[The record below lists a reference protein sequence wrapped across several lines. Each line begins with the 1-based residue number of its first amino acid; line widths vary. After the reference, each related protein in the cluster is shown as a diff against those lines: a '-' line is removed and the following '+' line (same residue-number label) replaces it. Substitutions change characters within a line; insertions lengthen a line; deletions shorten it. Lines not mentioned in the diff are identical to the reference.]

1 MKTIKLIVTVLA
13 LALSF
18 NSFAQKKTKTIKL
31 EQTPGVFTQKTLE
44 LKPGKYVFQV
54 SNKDID
60 HEVAFAL
67 APKQEVIGDG
77 DYIKEAFLAHPVS
90 SGQSAK
96 SKEVVLKKGE
106 YVYFCPMNPTPKYTL
121 VVK

>member
-1 MKTIKLIVTVLA
+1 MKTIKIIVTVLA
-13 LALSF
+13 IALSF
-18 NSFAQKKTKTIKL
+18 NTYAQKKAKTIKL

-54 SNKDID
+54 SNKNID

-67 APKQEVIGDG
+67 APKKETIGDG
-77 DYIKEAFLAHPVS
+77 DYIQEAFLANPIS
-90 SGQSAK
+90 SGKSAK
-96 SKEVVLKKGE
+96 SKEVILKKGT
-106 YVYFCPMNPTPKYTL
+106 YVYFCPMNPTPQYTL

>member
-1 MKTIKLIVTVLA
+1 MKIIRIIVTLIA
-13 LALSF
+13 LGISF
-18 NSFAQKKTKTIKL
+18 NTYAQKKAQTIKL

-44 LKPGKYVFQV
+44 LKPGKYIFQV

-67 APKQEVIGDG
+67 APKKEAIGDE
-77 DYIKEAFLAHPVS
+77 DYIQEAFLANPIS
-90 SGQSAK
+90 SGQTAK
-96 SKEVVLKKGE
+96 SKEVILKKGE
-106 YVYFCPMNPTPKYTL
+106 YVYFCPMNPTPQYTL